1 MSRIQVQ
8 HCQNS
13 FVSDIT
19 NAFNFYSDAKNFKLK
34 NGSGNYVSIGNR
46 KTEKIASFTLI
57 KIFLV
62 WEDFL
67 ESVFIR
73 YMCGAQTQSG
83 YSPTLLRAVQPNLS
97 SAIQNILN
105 NNSYLSWNIRNTQ
118 NRAAQ
123 YFQNGD
129 PFNSVIGSFRLTI
142 KDITTIRNAI
152 AHRSDFAR
160 NNFRSLIRRELTYI
174 PRGITPGR
182 FLLTSENNSGDIY
195 LKYYCDQLKAAS
207 NLLVP

>member
-8 HCQNS
+8 HCQSS
-13 FVSDIT
+13 FATDIT
-19 NAFNFYSDAKNFKLK
+19 KTYNFYSEAKNFKFE
-34 NGSGNYVSIGNR
+34 NASGNFVSIGNR

-83 YSPTLLRAVQPNLS
+83 YSPTLLQTIQPDLS
-97 SAIQNILN
+97 SAIHSLLN

-118 NRAAQ
+118 NRAVH
-123 YFQNGD
+123 YFQNGE
-129 PFNSVIGSFRLTI
+129 PFNNVIASFRQTI
-142 KDITTIRNAI
+142 KDITTVRNAI

-160 NNFRSLIRRELTYI
+160 NNFRSLVRRELTYL

-182 FLLTSENNSGDIY
+182 FLLTTENNSGDIF
-195 LKYYCDQLKAAS
+195 LKFYCDQLKAAS